1 MSQETSLDF
10 LYDQQAETAPTFQ
23 ASAEERARAERLK
36 QMLEKT
42 VTQHEDDAYNR
53 HWKQNYG
60 IDRDSPWY
68 AKLIAGLGEGG
79 RSMGARSKDYQSPRS
94 LARQQGLENY
104 KLAQTTGLGQ
114 LKDLG
119 ADVRSQRTLAS
130 SNYYKSQAA
139 EKALANIILKSQSDG
154 VSKRLTEAKI
164 REIAGRLELTSAQV
178 DKVIAETALTEKKT
192 ENYDTS
198 LLSPAYRTAEM
209 LGKQADGGAG
219 TRAGT
224 FGDMFAENVIKQGS
238 RAMFGGGGGGGGKT
252 STTVSDRVIQDA
264 LTGPRKESFTST
276 RTTGGGGGGRNPQDI
291 LSLLKGIIPSIPGS
305 TAAPQQAPGM
315 DPQMAP
321 QMAPSGGADPQR
333 DDISKM
339 ALDRNI
345 NNVPQD
351 PAPQAQPPAM
361 FQAPQ
366 AQPPQGAPQGAQ
378 QGAPQAPPAGIPQLP
393 GPLGKVADDMNEK
406 TWVRKLP
413 WLPYDNLIPGFS
425 RSKYSIPAVYE
436 NSLGAIPRGQS
447 DPKRVIERESTG
459 NFSNLMH
466 LTRRGLIDGS
476 MKDVAGIFPQWG
488 QYLAKFSE
496 EGRAATGI
504 AADYMSVTAL
514 ADRVRAI
521 SGLTVS
527 DKEQE
532 RLSRLVPSA
541 RNSPAEMA
549 KLALY
554 ASGIMSKMQ
563 WIKDMNLP
571 PAMETALAGD
581 ETVQAQMSAAY
592 DSAVTFMEMAKR
604 AREEGKDSIDLPTG
618 GGKTQK
624 YPIKKI
630 MDLDLYTPR
639 IKKILWEA
647 SRRLYPKSPYLP
659 QER

>member
-1 MSQETSLDF
+1 
-10 LYDQQAETAPTFQ
+10 
-23 ASAEERARAERLK
+23 
-36 QMLEKT
+36 
-42 VTQHEDDAYNR
+42 
-53 HWKQNYG
+53 
-60 IDRDSPWY
+60 
-68 AKLIAGLGEGG
+68 
-79 RSMGARSKDYQSPRS
+79 
-94 LARQQGLENY
+94 
-104 KLAQTTGLGQ
+104 
-114 LKDLG
+114 
-119 ADVRSQRTLAS
+119 
-130 SNYYKSQAA
+130 
-139 EKALANIILKSQSDG
+139 
-154 VSKRLTEAKI
+154 
-164 REIAGRLELTSAQV
+164 
-178 DKVIAETALTEKKT
+178 
-192 ENYDTS
+192 
-198 LLSPAYRTAEM
+198 
-209 LGKQADGGAG
+209 
-219 TRAGT
+219 
-224 FGDMFAENVIKQGS
+224 
-238 RAMFGGGGGGGGKT
+238 
-252 STTVSDRVIQDA
+252 
-264 LTGPRKESFTST
+264 
-276 RTTGGGGGGRNPQDI
+276 
-291 LSLLKGIIPSIPGS
+291 
-305 TAAPQQAPGM
+305 M

-333 DDISKM
+333 DPISQG
-339 ALDRNI
+339 AIDRNI
-345 NNVPQD
+345 NSVPQD
-351 PAPQAQPPAM
+351 QAPQAQPPAM

-378 QGAPQAPPAGIPQLP
+378 GAPQAPPAGIPQLP
-393 GPLGKVADDMNEK
+393 GQLGKVADEMNEK

-425 RSKYSIPAVYE
+425 RSKYSIPAAYE
-436 NSLGAIPRGQS
+436 NSLGAIPREQS
-447 DPKRVIERESTG
+447 NPKRVIERESTG

-496 EGRAATGI
+496 EGRSATGI

-604 AREEGKDSIDLPTG
+604 AREEGKNSIDLPTG